1 MCPCQSN
8 KEFPNTACNAREA
21 NNARGMPTC
30 GALRAFDRSRL
41 PFQWLPGL
49 PVAPAQPL
57 SFYENAMRI
66 EIMHTHDRMP
76 GPLWLYG
83 AAGSGTWWQPGRRL
97 VVRNAIDAI
106 LRYNSLEKFVF
117 KMEEKVNSKGF
128 RTVREHALRW
138 RSAFRNTSWETIIT
152 RAAAGEQC
160 YSLFA
165 MAIRLFSGHSA
176 KSGWLAPMPG
186 GWAAGSL
193 ETWRNYVQ
201 RNMSLDSIIF
211 AEQVHLYPRPNDRNT
226 KQFPNIE
233 QIVDSCFKGEPLP
246 QLHYIPEMVDFRWG
260 GPSAT
265 NLMRSDAVSADA
277 EGKRR
282 CAIHNATIAASCTS
296 CSAEAAVLC
305 GCSFTWPAKQD
316 NYVPPAVDTAIKLTR
331 TTSMLLSAHH
341 YTTKAL
347 QKCCVSGMNQL
358 ERKRAVVL

>member
-1 MCPCQSN
+1 M
-8 KEFPNTACNAREA
+8 
-21 NNARGMPTC
+21 
-30 GALRAFDRSRL
+30 
-41 PFQWLPGL
+41 
-49 PVAPAQPL
+49 
-57 SFYENAMRI
+57 
-66 EIMHTHDRMP
+66 
-76 GPLWLYG
+76 
-83 AAGSGTWWQPGRRL
+83 
-97 VVRNAIDAI
+97 RNAIDAI

-165 MAIRLFSGHSA
+165 MAIRLFSGHSS

-226 KQFPNIE
+226 KQFADIE
-233 QIVDSCFKGEPLP
+233 QIVESLKGSRCRSRTTF
-246 QLHYIPEMVDFRWG
+246 QRWSTSDG
-260 GPSAT
+260 EVERDEFDA
-265 NLMRSDAVSADA
+265 SDAVSADA

-296 CSAEAAVLC
+296 CSAEALC
-305 GCSFTWPAKQD
+305 FAAAPSPGRRSKITMFA
-316 NYVPPAVDTAIKLTR
+316 PAVDTAIKLTR
-331 TTSMLLSAHH
+331 TTSMLGAHH

-358 ERKRAVVL
+358 ERKGRFVKSTVKSVSVPPPNTRRRPRYRRGAAQGRPASSSSDWQTLTSEPRATSNRTISRRPSLAATCSGVSLYDVVL